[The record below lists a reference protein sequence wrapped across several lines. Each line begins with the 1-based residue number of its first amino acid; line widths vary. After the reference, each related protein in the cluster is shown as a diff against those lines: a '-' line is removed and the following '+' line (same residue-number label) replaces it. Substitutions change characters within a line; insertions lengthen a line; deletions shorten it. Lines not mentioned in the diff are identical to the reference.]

1 MVYPLL
7 HPQHRFGV
15 VSPVPAQPLDDKT
28 DLNIRSAMSLVT
40 AAATLAANKIVFNS
54 AVDYFETAIAV
65 LMFFIGLAISTLFY
79 MVHSIW
85 KL

>member
-1 MVYPLL
+1 
-7 HPQHRFGV
+7 
-15 VSPVPAQPLDDKT
+15 
-28 DLNIRSAMSLVT
+28 MSLVT